1 MLAHYRVKSTVQLRH
16 RRIFRGR
23 VARRSFT
30 AGLPEPWGWPTPG
43 RADPLRYYRG
53 PRHGAIDC
61 LQRAVGH
68 RPHATPTSGSRQTGA
83 PPGFVGGEHTTDTN
97 RAGHAGLRRTD
108 ADHDYGTVSDPG
120 GPRFGGIRDTH
131 SDGDLIRASRR
142 RRHASTTEAR
152 WLLDDGGGAALRR
165 IRRRRLQS
173 VLVGLL
179 KVMPVNPHSLGDKG
193 EFTDIWSAARSG
205 DSEHCP
211 VSRPVADPAVRAF
224 QRSVS
229 SRSEGEQCPSYE
241 CSWSMTTKWCGEG

>member
-83 PPGFVGGEHTTDTN
+83 PPGSWVVNTPLTPTAPDMQVFGGSMPITITAQSPTPAVPDSGVFAIPTVTATSSERADDAVTRARRK
-97 RAGHAGLRRTD
+97 RAGYSMMAG
-108 ADHDYGTVSDPG
+108 V
-120 GPRFGGIRDTH
+120 
-131 SDGDLIRASRR
+131 
-142 RRHASTTEAR
+142 RH
-152 WLLDDGGGAALRR
+152 
-165 IRRRRLQS
+165 
-173 VLVGLL
+173 
-179 KVMPVNPHSLGDKG
+179 
-193 EFTDIWSAARSG
+193 
-205 DSEHCP
+205 
-211 VSRPVADPAVRAF
+211 
-224 QRSVS
+224 
-229 SRSEGEQCPSYE
+229 
-241 CSWSMTTKWCGEG
+241 CGEYAAGDYSRY